1 MSGRIFWDA
10 TQLFPLAV
18 VYCLHHSDFLI
29 TSPGGVL
36 HGKDSAF
43 SCLAEFFPSG
53 NWKPDGVT
61 VITSVVGPGF
71 VLHFVLQGMLLA
83 KVVSI
88 SQRDDQV

>member
-1 MSGRIFWDA
+1 MSGRIFLDA

-18 VYCLHHSDFLI
+18 VYCFHHSGFLI
-29 TSPGGVL
+29 TSLGVL

-43 SCLAEFFPSG
+43 SCLAQFFPSG
-53 NWKPDGVT
+53 NWTPDGVT

-71 VLHFVLQGMLLA
+71 VFSFVLQGMLLA

-88 SQRDDQV
+88 SHRDDQV